1 MPLKWMLISLPI
13 YLKSQYLQL
22 SSIQQP
28 IMYMYHERE
37 EGEMVGEGKEY
48 TWYMNVNLN
57 IDLFGANSHLVQ
69 SRLKSMLRLLS
80 LIQVT
85 PLGGKELPSLNHCN
99 KNSSRPEMPTKQ
111 LYSKKL
117 PPRELPWLSMAFFC
131 CSAVLLASQVCLN
144 LCYSDW
150 ETVALSHQG
159 V

>member
-28 IMYMYHERE
+28 IMCMYHERE

-57 IDLFGANSHLVQ
+57 IDLLSQ
-69 SRLKSMLRLLS
+69 LKSMLRLLS

-85 PLGGKELPSLNHCN
+85 TLGGKELPSLNRCN